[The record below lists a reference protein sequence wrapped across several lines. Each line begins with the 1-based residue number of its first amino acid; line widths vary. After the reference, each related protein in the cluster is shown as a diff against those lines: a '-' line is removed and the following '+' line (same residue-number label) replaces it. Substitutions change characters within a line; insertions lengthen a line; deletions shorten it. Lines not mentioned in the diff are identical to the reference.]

1 MRCSTSNIQLE
12 TIISRIKDG
21 TLNLQPDFQRGEVWS
36 VTKQKKLID
45 SILRG
50 WRIPPVH
57 VVSSDE
63 LIDEVLDGQQR
74 LAAIRDF
81 CKGKFSIDGKIEPRN
96 QELESLDGLY
106 YEELPT
112 KVKRLF
118 LKYEISFITL
128 TEYEPSEPAEL
139 FDRLNQPMKLTSA
152 EQRNAYMGKTRNQ
165 VKDLVKYLESSGASI
180 ETIGFSNSRLAYDEI
195 IAKFC
200 YAIEIKTLR
209 QKIIASN
216 INEKY
221 RLNDSFSNNTIE
233 ECHYILSRF
242 IDIINIHYRKSTV
255 KLKFTKA
262 TLYSW
267 LVLIKQSPNWNNN
280 DISYIIYCFE
290 TARSYFKVRS
300 RNEIINQGLNEEM
313 FRIFRNGEPVNLEA
327 MLNIYNQRASMGS
340 TDALSIIY
348 RDIILYVF
356 SCYIL
361 NIHDNVIYDY
371 NKIAVDSVLKAI
383 DYIYDKY
390 GWGVDF

>member
-36 VTKQKKLID
+36 VAKQKKLID

-50 WRIPPVH
+50 WRIPPIH
-57 VVSSDE
+57 VVASDD

-81 CKGKFSIDGKIEPRN
+81 CSGKFSIDGRIEPRN
-96 QELESLDGLY
+96 SEIEYLDGMY
-106 YEELPT
+106 YDELPI
-112 KVKRLF
+112 KVKRMF

-152 EQRNAYMGKTRNQ
+152 EQRNAYMGETRNQ
-165 VKDLVKYLESSGASI
+165 IKELVKFFENSGASI

-209 QKIIASN
+209 QKIVASN
-216 INEKY
+216 ISEKY
-221 RLNDSFSNNTIE
+221 RLNDSFSDDTIE
-233 ECHYILSRF
+233 KCHSTISRF
-242 IDIINIHYRKSTV
+242 VDIIKIHYRKATGR
-255 KLKFTKA
+255 LKFTKA

-267 LVLIKQSPNWNNN
+267 LVFIKQSPNWSNN
-280 DISYIIYCFE
+280 DIAYIMYCFE
-290 TARSYFKVRS
+290 TARSYFKYRS
-300 RNEIINQGLNEEM
+300 RNEIINQSLDKEM
-313 FRIFRNGEPVNLEA
+313 CRIFQNGEPTNLEA
-327 MLNIYNQRASMGS
+327 LLNIFNQRSSMGS

-361 NIHDNVIYDY
+361 NIHDDVIRDYDK
-371 NKIAVDSVLKAI
+371 NAGDSVLKAVN
-383 DYIYDKY
+383 YIYDKY
-390 GWGVDF
+390 DWGVEF

>member
-36 VTKQKKLID
+36 VAKQKKLID

-50 WRIPPVH
+50 WRIPPIH
-57 VVSSDE
+57 VVASDE

-74 LAAIRDF
+74 LVAIRDF
-81 CKGKFSIDGKIEPRN
+81 CNGKFSIDGSIEPYN
-96 QELESLDGLY
+96 KEIDNLDGCY
-106 YEELPT
+106 YVDLP
-112 KVKRLF
+112 KIVKRFF

-152 EQRNAYMGKTRNQ
+152 EQRNAYMGETRNQ
-165 VKDLVKYLESSGASI
+165 IKELVNFFEKSGASRD
-180 ETIGFSNSRLAYDEI
+180 TIGFSNSRLAYDEI

-209 QKIIASN
+209 QKIVASN
-216 INEKY
+216 ISEKY
-221 RLNDSFSNNTIE
+221 RLNDSFSYYTID
-233 ECHYILSRF
+233 ECHFILSRF
-242 IDIINIHYRKSTV
+242 IDIINIYYSKTIARL
-255 KLKFTKA
+255 KLTKA
-262 TLYSW
+262 TIYSW
-267 LVLIKQSPNWNNN
+267 LVFIKQSPKWSNA
-280 DISYIIYCFE
+280 DISYIMYCFE
-290 TARSYFKVRS
+290 TARSYFKNIS
-300 RNEIINQGLNEEM
+300 KNNIHNMNLEIEM
-313 FRIFRNGEPVNLEA
+313 DNIFQYGEPVKLEA
-327 MLNIYNQRASMGS
+327 LLNIFNQRASMGS

-361 NIHDNVIYDY
+361 NIHNDIICDYDR
-371 NKIAVDSVLKAI
+371 IAKDSVSKAI

-390 GWGVDF
+390 RWGVNF

>member
-36 VTKQKKLID
+36 VAKQKKLID

-50 WRIPPVH
+50 WRIPPIH
-57 VVSSDE
+57 VVASDD

-81 CKGKFSIDGKIEPRN
+81 CSGKFSIDGRIEPRN
-96 QELESLDGLY
+96 SEIEYLDGMY
-106 YEELPT
+106 YDELPI
-112 KVKRLF
+112 KVKRMF

-152 EQRNAYMGKTRNQ
+152 EQRNAYMGETRNQ
-165 VKDLVKYLESSGASI
+165 IKELVKFFENSGASI

-209 QKIIASN
+209 QKIVASN
-216 INEKY
+216 ISEKY
-221 RLNDSFSNNTIE
+221 RLNDSFSDDTIE
-233 ECHYILSRF
+233 KCHSTISRF
-242 IDIINIHYRKSTV
+242 VDIIKIHYRKATGR
-255 KLKFTKA
+255 LKFTKA

-267 LVLIKQSPNWNNN
+267 LVFIKQSPNWSNN
-280 DISYIIYCFE
+280 DIAYIMYCFE
-290 TARSYFKVRS
+290 TARSYFKYRS
-300 RNEIINQGLNEEM
+300 RNEIINQSLDKEM
-313 FRIFRNGEPVNLEA
+313 CRIFQNGEPTNLEA
-327 MLNIYNQRASMGS
+327 LLNIFNQRSSMGS

-361 NIHDNVIYDY
+361 NIHDDVIRDYDK
-371 NKIAVDSVLKAI
+371 NAGDSVLKAV

-390 GWGVDF
+390 DWGVEF

>member
-12 TIISRIKDG
+12 TIISRIENG

-36 VTKQKKLID
+36 VAKQKKLID

-50 WRIPPVH
+50 WRIPPIH
-57 VVSSDE
+57 VVASDD

-81 CKGKFSIDGKIEPRN
+81 CSGKFSIDGRIEPRN
-96 QELESLDGLY
+96 SEIEYLDGMY
-106 YEELPT
+106 YDELPI
-112 KVKRLF
+112 KVKRMF

-152 EQRNAYMGKTRNQ
+152 EQRNAYMGETRNQ
-165 VKDLVKYLESSGASI
+165 IKELVRFFENSGASI

-209 QKIIASN
+209 QKIVASN
-216 INEKY
+216 ISEKY
-221 RLNDSFSNNTIE
+221 RLNDSFSDDTIE
-233 ECHYILSRF
+233 KCHSTISRF
-242 IDIINIHYRKSTV
+242 VDIIKIHYRKATGR
-255 KLKFTKA
+255 LKFTKA

-267 LVLIKQSPNWNNN
+267 LVFIKQSPNWSNN
-280 DISYIIYCFE
+280 DIAYIMYCFE
-290 TARSYFKVRS
+290 TARSYFKYRS
-300 RNEIINQGLNEEM
+300 RNEIINQSLDKEM
-313 FRIFRNGEPVNLEA
+313 FRIFQNGEPTNLEA
-327 MLNIYNQRASMGS
+327 LLNIFNQRSSMGS

-361 NIHDNVIYDY
+361 NIHDDVIRDYDK
-371 NKIAVDSVLKAI
+371 NAGDSVLKAV

-390 GWGVDF
+390 DWGVEF

>member
-1 MRCSTSNIQLE
+1 MKCSTSNIQLE
-12 TIISRIKDG
+12 TIISRIENG

-36 VTKQKKLID
+36 VAKQKKLID

-50 WRIPPVH
+50 WRIPPIH
-57 VVSSDE
+57 VVASDD

-81 CKGKFSIDGKIEPRN
+81 CSGKFSIDGRIEPRN
-96 QELESLDGLY
+96 SEIEYLDGMY
-106 YEELPT
+106 YDELPI
-112 KVKRLF
+112 KVKRMF

-152 EQRNAYMGKTRNQ
+152 EQRNAYMGETRNQ
-165 VKDLVKYLESSGASI
+165 IKELVRFFENSGASI

-209 QKIIASN
+209 QKIVASN
-216 INEKY
+216 ISEKY
-221 RLNDSFSNNTIE
+221 RLNDSFSDDTIE
-233 ECHYILSRF
+233 KCHSTISRF
-242 IDIINIHYRKSTV
+242 VDIIKIHYRKATGR
-255 KLKFTKA
+255 LKFTKA

-267 LVLIKQSPNWNNN
+267 LVFIKQSPNWSNN
-280 DISYIIYCFE
+280 DIAYIMYCFE
-290 TARSYFKVRS
+290 TARSYFKYRS
-300 RNEIINQGLNEEM
+300 RNEIINQSLDKEM
-313 FRIFRNGEPVNLEA
+313 FRIFQNGEPTNLEA
-327 MLNIYNQRASMGS
+327 LLNIFNQRSSMGS

-361 NIHDNVIYDY
+361 NIHDDVIRDYDK
-371 NKIAVDSVLKAI
+371 NAGDSVLKAV

-390 GWGVDF
+390 DWGVEF